1 MFPYGGIP
9 IWKWELTYLV
19 RKGRIKIIREIKRLE
34 KYNPSVSSRVE
45 PLTYRRVFAE
55 ALMDRRVVIQPP
67 MNRWVVIKPTT

>member
-9 IWKWELTYLV
+9 IWKQVLTHLIG
-19 RKGRIKIIREIKRLE
+19 KGRIKIIKEIKRLE

-45 PLTYRRVFAE
+45 PSAYHRVFAE

-67 MNRWVVIKPTT
+67 MNCWVVIKPTT